1 MQLFVLTAESQLIQL
16 ATRLQLKLKSQ
27 KKLHLLEQ
35 PVQILIV
42 SKLWP
47 LNSTLA
53 IQSVM
58 INIALTNTITL
69 LIHLCKIHVNK
80 SK

>member
-1 MQLFVLTAESQLIQL
+1 MLYTNTALLTAESQIIQL

-35 PVQILIV
+35 PVQILLA

-47 LNSTLA
+47 LNYAVA
-53 IQSVM
+53 IQ
-58 INIALTNTITL
+58 
-69 LIHLCKIHVNK
+69 
-80 SK
+80 